1 MKIEVPIGEVFD
13 KLSILLIKLIKI
25 QDTTKI
31 QFVKTEFTEIINNN
45 DFKECKGIDRVIELI
60 DVNSQLWNVEDNIR
74 IKESKKE
81 FDEDFIKLARK
92 VYVLNDKRFEI
103 KKEINILNN
112 SKLNE
117 VKSYQKYN

>member
-1 MKIEVPIGEVFD
+1 MKIEVPVGEVFD

-25 QDTTKI
+25 QDAAKI
-31 QFVKTEFTEIINNN
+31 QFVKTEFIEIINSN

-60 DVNSQLWNVEDNIR
+60 DVNNQLWNVEDNIR